1 MSYYKKA
8 AEILTKVFTASR
20 LDTEVTPDMVEL
32 LMKEQELEKERSPR
46 IMNKIKEFLQEAGY
60 ECDREKIIEGSN
72 KKEVVLSGRIKTIVS
87 AMYNLLAPKNG
98 RYQDLN
104 DMIGMMIICED
115 KATCYDIYKLI
126 LEKFKENG
134 DTFISEKDLIKEP
147 KKNGYQSI
155 HVHIVDSEG
164 FVFEVQIKSYKMFA
178 FSQTGDCKHELYKK
192 RLETSMLKEDEWI
205 IFDSLREE
213 YWF

>member
-20 LDTEVTPDMVEL
+20 LDAEVTPEMVEL
-32 LMKEQELEKERSPR
+32 LIREQELEKERSPR
-46 IMNKIKEFLQEAGY
+46 IMNKIKDFLQEDGY
-60 ECDREKIIEGSN
+60 ECSRDKIVNGSSE
-72 KKEVVLSGRIKTIVS
+72 KEVILSGRIKTIVS

-98 RYQDLN
+98 NYQDLN

-115 KATCYDIYKLI
+115 KKTCYDIYNLIMKKFKETGDTVI
-126 LEKFKENG
+126 LEKDMIN
-134 DTFISEKDLIKEP
+134 EP

-155 HVHIVDSEG
+155 HVHVVDSEG
-164 FVFEVQIKSYKMFA
+164 IIFEVQIKSYKMFA

-192 RLETSMLKEDEWI
+192 RLYTSSLSEEEWL

-213 YWF
+213 HWF